1 MHRMFIAA
9 AGALAV
15 FVLSSVSSHA
25 EDLVFTLKN
34 GTRSTMERFYTSPE
48 GVDDWEEDVFG
59 SAVLGPGQSVKITVK
74 DDRRACTYD
83 MRFEFTADSDLDT
96 TEDTVNLCE
105 TDEYEIT
112 E

>member
-1 MHRMFIAA
+1 VI
-9 AGALAV
+9 
-15 FVLSSVSSHA
+15 VLSVGSSHA

-34 GTRSTMERFYTSPE
+34 GTKSTIERFYTSPE
-48 GVDDWEEDVFG
+48 GVDEWEEDVLG
-59 SAVLGPGQSVKITVK
+59 SDVLGPGQSVKITVR
-74 DDRRACTYD
+74 DERRACNYD
-83 MRFEFTADSDLDT
+83 MRFEFTADSNLDT